1 MRFSW
6 LLETHHEGHTRSMQL
21 LPALLQ
27 AQGIAPLLLQ
37 GSPAAPSQSLNTSK
51 ASCDLIELEDSD
63 EEERSGRP
71 AKRARLMSSPHA
83 ETSVTTRVKAP
94 ASDDE
99 DDVDLLKVGHQV
111 PFARDSV
118 GRSVEP
124 CYAHINRVRCSIFRR
139 G

>member
-1 MRFSW
+1 M
-6 LLETHHEGHTRSMQL
+6 

-37 GSPAAPSQSLNTSK
+37 GSPAATSQSLNKSD
-51 ASCDLIELEDSD
+51 APGHVIELEDSD
-63 EEERSGRP
+63 EEDRSGRP
-71 AKRARLMSSPHA
+71 AKRTRLMSSPNA
-83 ETSVTTRVKAP
+83 ESATIRVKAP

-99 DDVDLLKVGHQV
+99 DDVDLLKVSHQI
-111 PFARDSV
+111 PSARDSV

-124 CYAHINRVRCSIFRR
+124 RYAYINRVRCSIFRK